1 MADALANVIA
11 VFPSTDSARWIV
23 ARLTPELAHK
33 VRSGPTQEG
42 PSCSHLS
49 SQNILHGTAHLPE
62 RLLTILLS
70 YDDILII

>member
-11 VFPSTDSARWIV
+11 VFPSTNSARWIV
-23 ARLTPELAHK
+23 ARLTPELADK
-33 VRSGPTQEG
+33 VGGGPTQEG

-62 RLLTILLS
+62 RFLTILLS
-70 YDDILII
+70 YDNIFII

>member
-23 ARLTPELAHK
+23 ARLTPDFAHK
-33 VRSGPTQEG
+33 VRSGPTKEG

-49 SQNILHGTAHLPE
+49 SQNILHGAPQIPE
-62 RLLTILLS
+62 SLLTIFLS
-70 YDDILII
+70 YDNLFII